1 MISRRTGLRLI
12 AVLTLLLLLGV
23 YGYGSWNRL
32 LQRYDIRQ
40 LSWQGVSLSAAGIG
54 LAQLSLQQHSDTGVA
69 AVELQGL
76 HLHWRQFGLTP
87 PFWQHVE
94 LQRLAFTWQPKP
106 LPPPAAA
113 SAPVD
118 LRQIAKDLV
127 WLPQSLHVAQLQ
139 ADLPC
144 ASGRCSLLGDLQ
156 LESNRQNP
164 LQLDLLLNLQQQTQ
178 QLSWQ
183 ATLRGEP
190 QALDLE
196 LSLSVDQQPQL
207 LLHCNLQ
214 NDASG
219 PVWRGELTTQPLSEA
234 AALQAWLRQWALAD
248 EVQLPDAP
256 GAAQLSA
263 RWQLQLP
270 PAAAGFVPSLE
281 QLRGADGHFAA
292 DASLPEPWP
301 IPGIGQAQGS
311 FSVAARAQAGQW
323 FAERLQADLNLQQL
337 SADWQQQLPEALRAD
352 SLQLRIQPAEPLA
365 DLPQT
370 LAARSLPLTLELSS
384 AGASDVELQAT
395 LALANAPPWAAQLA
409 QVRLQASN
417 PALSLEGWNARQI
430 KLDLR
435 LGGYLDSEQLRVDIG
450 TGSNLQFG
458 ELNGAELR
466 LQQLKVSSQGLRLEA
481 DYPVGELK
489 RLSIAGPHELKVRRI
504 EQQYLK
510 PQGWHWQG
518 QVTGDLQRFEL
529 DGQLSSDAELQLGLQ
544 LQRSSGGD
552 IELQAQLP
560 EMFLRA
566 GNPLSK
572 TLAQWPAL
580 LELNNGR
587 LSANAK
593 LSQNAA
599 GGAPKVAL
607 QLSGK
612 GLSAIYDRTLL
623 KGLDTRLRL
632 SLERN
637 RLQLDIDE
645 LQLAEANPGVPL
657 GPLQLNGRYSAN
669 LDHPETGQLRIEQ
682 AHTALLGGKVRLA
695 AGQWDLAQRPLLFP
709 LQVRGLQLEQ
719 LFIAYPTEG
728 LAGNGTLDGELPLQL
743 GAEGLQIENGQL
755 AARAPGGH
763 LRFQSE
769 RIRALGAS
777 NPAMQLVTQ
786 SLEDF
791 QYETLSSRV
800 DYDQHGKLNLD
811 LRLQG
816 RNPAIEQGRPIHFN
830 IKLEEDIPTL
840 LASLQLTDKVN
851 EIITRRVQ
859 QRMLERNAASRQEP

>member
-12 AVLTLLLLLGV
+12 AVLTLLLLLGL

-40 LSWQGVSLSAAGIG
+40 LSWQGVSLSTAGIG
-54 LAQLSLQQHSDTGVA
+54 LAQLSLQQHSDAGVA
-69 AVELQGL
+69 QVELQGL
-76 HLHWRQFGLTP
+76 QLHWRQFGLTP
-87 PFWQHVE
+87 PFWQHLE
-94 LQRLAFTWQPKP
+94 LQRLAFAWQPKQRP
-106 LPPPAAA
+106 TPAAA

-118 LRQIAKDLV
+118 LRQIAKDLA
-127 WLPQSLHVAQLQ
+127 WLPQSLRIAQLH
-139 ADLPC
+139 AELPC

-164 LQLDLLLNLQQQTQ
+164 LQLDLQLNLQQQTQ

-190 QALDLE
+190 QALDLALN
-196 LSLSVDQQPQL
+196 LSIDGQPQL
-207 LLHCNLQ
+207 LLHSNLQ
-214 NDASG
+214 NGASG
-219 PVWRGELTTQPLSEA
+219 PLWRGELSTQPLSEA
-234 AALQAWLRQWALAD
+234 AALQAWLRQWALAA
-248 EVQLPDAP
+248 EVQLPAAP

-270 PAAAGFVPSLE
+270 PAAEGLVPSLE
-281 QLRGADGHFAA
+281 QLRSADGQFAA
-292 DASLPEPWP
+292 DANLPEPWP

-323 FAERLQADLNLQQL
+323 FAERLQVDLNLQQL

-352 SLQLRIQPAEPLA
+352 SLQLRIQPSEPLA

-370 LAARSLPLTLELSS
+370 LAARSLPLIIELSS
-384 AGASDVELQAT
+384 AGASDVELRAT
-395 LALANAPPWAAQLA
+395 LALANAPPWAAQLTQA
-409 QVRLQASN
+409 RLQASH
-417 PALSLEGWNARQI
+417 PTLSLEGWNARKM

-435 LGGYLDSEQLRVDIG
+435 LDGYLDSEQLRIDIG
-450 TGSNLQFG
+450 TGSSLQFG
-458 ELNGAELR
+458 ELIGPELR

-481 DYPVGELK
+481 DYPVGELQ
-489 RLSIAGPHELKVRRI
+489 RLSVAGPHELSVQRI

-518 QVTGDLQRFEL
+518 QLAGDLQHLEL
-529 DGQLSSDAELQLGLQ
+529 DGQLSSDAELQLRLQ
-544 LQRSSGGD
+544 LQRSSAGD

-587 LSANAK
+587 LSANVK
-593 LSQNAA
+593 LKQSA
-599 GGAPKVAL
+599 GGAPQVDL

-632 SLERN
+632 SLKRN
-637 RLQLDIDE
+637 QLQLDIDE
-645 LQLAEANPGVPL
+645 LQLAEANPGIAL

-669 LDHPETGQLRIEQ
+669 LDRPDSGQLQIEQ
-682 AHTALLGGKVRLA
+682 AQTALLGGQVRLA

-743 GAEGLQIENGQL
+743 GTEGLQIENGQL

-786 SLEDF
+786 SLENF

-859 QRMLERNAASRQEP
+859 QRMLERNAAPRKEP